1 MKHSELDAI
10 GEELRA
16 ACKREGISHFSIERA
31 YQIAEGLRAAREKM
45 LAAIA
50 PADAVTG
57 EPFDL
62 LLLFDVVAATASLE
76 AASVAGGAPVSSE
89 VIDLWIRA
97 TAARALWFE
106 RFVQWPTENSSK
118 KVDHLRDTAR
128 KLGAES
134 IARGLIEGV
143 QPVKF
148 TEFVGRFSDAP
159 AVSRPEKRDMPRT

>member
-1 MKHSELDAI
+1 MSHSEFDAL
-10 GEELRA
+10 GEDLRE
-16 ACKREGISHFSIERA
+16 ACKKEGISHFSIERA
-31 YQIAEGLRAAREKM
+31 YQIGEGLRGERESRLGR
-45 LAAIA
+45 LASSDVAK
-50 PADAVTG
+50 G

-76 AASVAGGAPVSSE
+76 AASAGAAAGAEPVSSD

-106 RFVQWPTENSSK
+106 RFVRWPSENSSK
-118 KVDHLRDTAR
+118 KLEHLRDTAQ

-134 IARGLIEGV
+134 IARGLVEGF

-148 TEFVGRFSDAP
+148 TEFVGRFSKA
-159 AVSRPEKRDMPRT
+159 

>member
-1 MKHSELDAI
+1 MNHSEFDAI
-10 GEELRA
+10 GEELRE
-16 ACKREGISHFSIERA
+16 ACKKEGISHFSIERA
-31 YQIAEGLRAAREKM
+31 YQIGEGLRGERESRLGM
-45 LAAIA
+45 LAS
-50 PADAVTG
+50 ADVAKG

-76 AASVAGGAPVSSE
+76 AASAGAAAGADPVSSD

-106 RFVQWPTENSSK
+106 RFVRWPSENSSK
-118 KVDHLRDTAR
+118 KLEHLRDTAQ

-134 IARGLIEGV
+134 IARGLVEGV

-148 TEFVGRFSDAP
+148 TEFVGRFSNA
-159 AVSRPEKRDMPRT
+159 

>member
-1 MKHSELDAI
+1 MSHSEFDAL
-10 GEELRA
+10 GEDLRE
-16 ACKREGISHFSIERA
+16 ACKKEGISHFSIERA
-31 YQIAEGLRAAREKM
+31 YQIGEGLRGEREARLGS
-45 LAAIA
+45 LASAEVA
-50 PADAVTG
+50 KG

-76 AASVAGGAPVSSE
+76 AASAGATVGAEPVSSD

-106 RFVQWPTENSSK
+106 RFVQWPNENSSK
-118 KVDHLRDTAR
+118 KLEHLRDSAQ

-143 QPVKF
+143 QPIKF
-148 TEFVGRFSDAP
+148 TEFVGRFSNA
-159 AVSRPEKRDMPRT
+159 

>member
-1 MKHSELDAI
+1 MSHSQLDAI
-10 GEELRA
+10 GEELRT
-16 ACKREGISHFSIERA
+16 ACKKEGIAHFSIERA
-31 YQIAEGLRAAREKM
+31 YQIGEGLRAAREER
-45 LAAIA
+45 LSVIA
-50 PADAVTG
+50 PAEASKG

-76 AASVAGGAPVSSE
+76 AASVGGSPENGPVSSD

-106 RFVQWPTENSSK
+106 RFVQWPHENSSK
-118 KVDHLRDTAR
+118 KLEHLRDTAR

-134 IARGLIEGV
+134 IARGLVEGV

-148 TEFVGRFSDAP
+148 TEFVGRFSKA
-159 AVSRPEKRDMPRT
+159 